1 MTHPSEHQFPH
12 SRAQTWWQFKSNGA
26 DVSQWTHLYIRVDW
40 KPYPKTTDRPLR
52 HLVALGLPSAS
63 DSAVISHCHMLL
75 RWSKYKPHTTFL
87 GMLGIS
93 LQTTTK
99 KTLPFWKVL
108 FLCNPW
114 TWLCAAWNNH
124 FSLWPLEYTTFNV
137 FTTIYW
143 IGGVIFNDVW
153 MMAMTESQRLKMTF

>member
-63 DSAVISHCHMLL
+63 DSAVISRCHMLL

-99 KTLPFWKVL
+99 KTLFGKSCFYVILGLGCVLHGTIISPFGLRSTLLLMCSPPFTELVEWYL
-108 FLCNPW
+108 MMFGW
-114 TWLCAAWNNH
+114 WQWQNH
-124 FSLWPLEYTTFNV
+124 K
-137 FTTIYW
+137 
-143 IGGVIFNDVW
+143 D
-153 MMAMTESQRLKMTF
+153 